1 MEINIKLDQ
10 DQVESVVVQD
20 LLWHYNFLKKDIDH
34 GYFIHNDPKDDEK
47 LLKSLKRVL
56 AYYGEEVDGSKT

>member
-47 LLKSLKRVL
+47 LL
-56 AYYGEEVDGSKT
+56 